1 MSDYGDY
8 TLIMATVSTA
18 VAISALGIPQ
28 SIIFYIGKKENNSA
42 ELLKNIYI
50 LWIAIAGLVC
60 FAIYFFRDW
69 LFNSVLKDVSIEYL
83 KFILILFLVKLIDYY
98 LISFA
103 RGHKK
108 FLLYNFKRLIDPFL
122 ILAIVLGISLFS
134 NISLLNVI
142 YIFVIVSILT
152 TILLLFY
159 LHSHYLKQFSIGKF
173 KLNTLKGMV
182 SFGSKSY
189 IQMLIAQF
197 NYQISVYMLAY
208 FMKDSDVALYSISI
222 SIATILWFVPNT
234 VGVVLLPTL
243 TSMDSVDKIHKITVA
258 IGRNTIFITIIG
270 LIFLMLLGKTL
281 IHLFYG
287 VQYISSY
294 LPMLIILPGVLFM
307 SLYKILTRNF
317 TSRNKQQISIAAG
330 VSALV
335 INLILNWWL
344 IPVYGINGAALSTSI
359 SFIIAG
365 SFLVLFFSK
374 DSNLPITQLLFINKN
389 DINIYIENTKKIYSK
404 FNQKILRK

>member
-8 TLIMATVSTA
+8 ILIMAIVSTA

-28 SIIFYIGKKENNSA
+28 SIIFYIGKRENNSA
-42 ELLKNIYI
+42 DLLKNIYI

-60 FAIYFFRDW
+60 FALYIFRDW
-69 LFNSVLKDVSIEYL
+69 LFNSILEDVSIEYL
-83 KFILILFLVKLIDYY
+83 KFILILFLVKLIEYY

-108 FLLYNFKRLIDPFL
+108 FILYNFKRLIDPFL
-122 ILAIVLGISLFS
+122 ILVIVLGISLFS
-134 NISLLNVI
+134 NFSLLNLI

-152 TILLLFY
+152 TTLLLLY
-159 LHSHYLKQFSIGKF
+159 LQIHYLKQFSIGKF
-173 KLNTLKGMV
+173 KLSTIKGML

-243 TSMDSVDKIHKITVA
+243 TSMDSVDKIHQATIA
-258 IGRNTIFITIIG
+258 ISRNTAFITILG
-270 LIFLMLLGKTL
+270 LVFLVGFGKVM

-287 VQYISSY
+287 DQYIYSY
-294 LPMLIILPGVLFM
+294 MPMLIMLPGVFFM

-317 TSRNKQQISIAAG
+317 TSRNKQQISIGAG
-330 VSALV
+330 VSALI
-335 INLILNWWL
+335 INLILNWLL
-344 IPVYGINGAALSTSI
+344 IPIFGINGAALSTSI

-365 SFLVLFFSK
+365 IFLIIFFSK

-389 DINIYIENTKKIYSK
+389 DINIYTENTKKLYLK

>member
-122 ILAIVLGISLFS
+122 ILAIV
-134 NISLLNVI
+134 
-142 YIFVIVSILT
+142 Y
-152 TILLLFY
+152 
-159 LHSHYLKQFSIGKF
+159 
-173 KLNTLKGMV
+173 
-182 SFGSKSY
+182 
-189 IQMLIAQF
+189 
-197 NYQISVYMLAY
+197 
-208 FMKDSDVALYSISI
+208 
-222 SIATILWFVPNT
+222 
-234 VGVVLLPTL
+234 
-243 TSMDSVDKIHKITVA
+243 
-258 IGRNTIFITIIG
+258 
-270 LIFLMLLGKTL
+270 
-281 IHLFYG
+281 
-287 VQYISSY
+287 
-294 LPMLIILPGVLFM
+294 
-307 SLYKILTRNF
+307 
-317 TSRNKQQISIAAG
+317 
-330 VSALV
+330 
-335 INLILNWWL
+335 
-344 IPVYGINGAALSTSI
+344 
-359 SFIIAG
+359 
-365 SFLVLFFSK
+365 
-374 DSNLPITQLLFINKN
+374 
-389 DINIYIENTKKIYSK
+389 
-404 FNQKILRK
+404 